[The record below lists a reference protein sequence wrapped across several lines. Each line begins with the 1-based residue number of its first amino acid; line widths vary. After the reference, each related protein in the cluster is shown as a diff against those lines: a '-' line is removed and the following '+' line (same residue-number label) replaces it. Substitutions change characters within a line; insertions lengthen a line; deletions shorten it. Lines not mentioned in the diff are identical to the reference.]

1 MSLTT
6 LLIVALVVTKVLLVG
21 VIYFLWRS
29 NTRLKEANRM
39 IFMMKRK
46 GLINEK
52 QLEELRRADSEG
64 VAR

>member
-6 LLIVALVVTKVLLVG
+6 LLIVALVVTKVLLVT
-21 VIYFLWRS
+21 VIYLLWRS
-29 NTRLKEANRM
+29 NTRLKEANQM

-52 QLEELRRADSEG
+52 QLEELRRANSEG
-64 VAR
+64 VAP

>member
-1 MSLTT
+1 MQ
-6 LLIVALVVTKVLLVG
+6 LIHVLIAALIVTKVLLG
-21 VIYFLWRS
+21 AVIYFLWRS
-29 NTRLKEANRM
+29 NTRLKEANQM

-52 QLEELRRADSEG
+52 QLEELRRANSEG

>member
-1 MSLTT
+1 MSSNT
-6 LLIVALVVTKVLLVG
+6 LLIAALVVTKVLLVA

-52 QLEELRRADSEG
+52 QLEELRRASSEG

>member
-1 MSLTT
+1 MSLNT
-6 LLIVALVVTKVLLVG
+6 LLIVALVVTKVLLVA

-52 QLEELRRADSEG
+52 QLEELRRASSEG

>member
-1 MSLTT
+1 
-6 LLIVALVVTKVLLVG
+6 VLLG
-21 VIYFLWRS
+21 CRDLLLWAP

-52 QLEELRRADSEG
+52 QLEELRRASSEG

>member
-1 MSLTT
+1 MPLTT
-6 LLIVALVVTKVLLVG
+6 LLIVALVITKVLLLA

-52 QLEELRRADSEG
+52 QLEELRRTGSEG

>member
-1 MSLTT
+1 MSSNT
-6 LLIVALVVTKVLLVG
+6 LLIVALVVTKVLLVA

-52 QLEELRRADSEG
+52 QLEELRRASSEG

>member
-1 MSLTT
+1 MTLTT
-6 LLIVALVVTKVLLVG
+6 LLIVALVVTKVLLLA

-29 NTRLKEANRM
+29 NTRLKEANQM

-52 QLEELRRADSEG
+52 QLEELRRANSETIT
-64 VAR
+64 R

>member
-6 LLIVALVVTKVLLVG
+6 LLIVALVVTKVLLLA

-29 NTRLKEANRM
+29 NTRLKEANQM

-52 QLEELRRADSEG
+52 QLEELRRANPETMT
-64 VAR
+64 R